1 VSIDRG
7 YQTPPTFLNFLTYRD
22 RSGQWQRGRAITIT
36 ANVRQGRQIAAFAKA
51 VNTNLEDVEKL
62 VPSDLVIERTSDQPR
77 QVKENVSLFTNSL
90 WEAVGLVVLVSLVG
104 FWNWRSAALMAASI
118 PITLAMTLG
127 FMAVVKIDLQQVAIA
142 SLIISLGLL
151 IDDPVVAGD
160 AIQRELSS
168 GTPRATAAW
177 LGPTKLS
184 RAILFA
190 TITSVHCV
198 SILSNAM
205 YLPVNCLL
213 I

>member
-1 VSIDRG
+1 MR
-7 YQTPPTFLNFLTYRD
+7 P
-22 RSGQWQRGRAITIT
+22 
-36 ANVRQGRQIAAFAKA
+36 GRQIAAFAKA
-51 VNTNLEDVEKL
+51 VDTNLEDAEKL